1 MIGVLSVKIVQHAVD
16 ATTVKSVTN
25 ATLVSNVKNVQIV
38 TSAICVLTVLIYT
51 IVNLCII
58 TNR

>member
-1 MIGVLSVKIVQHAVD
+1 MKIVQHVVV

-25 ATLVSNVKNVQIV
+25 AMLVSNVKNVQTV

-51 IVNLCII
+51 IVNLCIT
-58 TNR
+58 TNKLQKMK